1 MPQMS
6 PMNWMILMF
15 YFLVVIYLLMVKLS
29 YMNFYYIEKGEI
41 NKINIKNFKN
51 KW

>member
-6 PMNWMILMF
+6 SMNWMILMF

-29 YMNFYYIEKGEI
+29 YINFYNIEKGEMK
-41 NKINIKNFKN
+41 KINVKNFKN